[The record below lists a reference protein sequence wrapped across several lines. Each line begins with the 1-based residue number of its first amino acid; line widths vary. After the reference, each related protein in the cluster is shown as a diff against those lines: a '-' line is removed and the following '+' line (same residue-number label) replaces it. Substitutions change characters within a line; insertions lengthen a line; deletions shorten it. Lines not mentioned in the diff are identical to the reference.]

1 LVTIAV
7 DAMGGDNAPFAP
19 VTAVLEAAEK
29 FTDTNFVLVGDEVK
43 IKSIVSGEI
52 PSHVTFLHTVVKV
65 EGEDEPVR
73 AVRRKPDSSLVLA
86 AKLVKDGQADV
97 MISAGNTGA
106 IVAAGMLV
114 IGRMPGVERPALA
127 PVLPTFKGNGVMLL
141 DAGANMDSGPQN
153 LLDFAFMANEYSKY
167 VLDIENPRI
176 GLLNVGT
183 EDMKGNA
190 TVKSAFKLLKDS
202 SFNFVGNIE
211 AREMMDGICDVVVCD
226 GFVGNVVLK
235 LAEGVGLGIFR
246 GLKETFTSSVT
257 TKLAA
262 GILKPKLKQF
272 GKRFE
277 YSEYGGAPFL
287 GVAGGCFKAHGSS
300 NPRAWFIALTQAR
313 KFAATNLVE
322 KMTFAMGKRS

>member
-19 VTAVLEAAEK
+19 VTAVFEAAGK
-29 FTDTNFVLVGDEVK
+29 FTDTNFILIGNESK
-43 IKSIVSGEI
+43 MKNIVSGNVPHNI
-52 PSHVTFLHTVVKV
+52 TFLHTDVKI
-65 EGEDEPVR
+65 ESDDEPVR
-73 AVRRKPDSSLVLA
+73 AVRRKPDSSLVMA
-86 AKLVKDGQADV
+86 AKMVKEGQADV
-97 MISAGNTGA
+97 LMSAGNTGA

-114 IGRMPGVERPALA
+114 VGRMKGVERPALA
-127 PVLPTFKGNGVMLL
+127 PVLPTFSGHGVMLL
-141 DAGANMDSGPQN
+141 DAGATMDSGPQN

-190 TVKSAFKLLKDS
+190 MVKNAFTLLKES
-202 SFNFVGNIE
+202 PFNFIGNIE
-211 AREMMDGICDVVVCD
+211 ARDMMDGICDVVVCD

-235 LAEGVGLGIFR
+235 LAEGVALGIFG
-246 GLKETFTSSVT
+246 GLKETLVSSVT
-257 TKLAA
+257 TRLAA
-262 GILKPKLKQF
+262 GILKPKLKKF

-277 YSEYGGAPFL
+277 YSEHGGAPFL

-313 KFAATNLVE
+313 KFAANNLVE
-322 KMTFAMGKRS
+322 KMTLAMGERL